1 MTRTSA
7 NRARARRRITRR
19 SLKATVGSA
28 AALAVA
34 KAILPGGAH
43 VAHASGHEVRDA
55 KLGFI
60 ALSDGATLPVAK
72 EQAVLLSARIFMMT
86 NGPAVA
92 KVLEAAS
99 LRPEGRLELS
109 VDPAYLICAGSAC
122 RSSSLR
128 GSGPCGRSRPNRRLA
143 WLGS

>member
-7 NRARARRRITRR
+7 NRARTRRRITRR
-19 SLKATVGSA
+19 SLKATAGSA
-28 AALAVA
+28 AALAAA
-34 KAILPGGAH
+34 KAIFPGGAY

-60 ALSDGATLPVAK
+60 ALSDGATLPVAM
-72 EQAVLLSARIFMMT
+72 EQAVPLSPRIFMMT

-92 KVLEAAS
+92 KMLEAAL
-99 LRPEGRLELS
+99 LRPEKRLELS
-109 VDPAYLICAGSAC
+109 VDPAYLVAGSAC

-128 GSGPCGRSRPNRRLA
+128 GSGPRGRSRPNRRLA

>member
-7 NRARARRRITRR
+7 NSARARCRITRR

-28 AALAVA
+28 AAPAAA
-34 KAILPGGAH
+34 KAIFPGGAH
-43 VAHASGHEVRDA
+43 VAHASGHEVRGA
-55 KLGFI
+55 KLGCI
-60 ALSDGATLPVAK
+60 APSDGAALPVAM
-72 EQAVLLSARIFMMT
+72 QQGVRLSARIVMMT

-92 KVLEAAS
+92 KMLEAAL
-99 LRPEGRLELS
+99 LRPEKRLELS
-109 VDPAYLICAGSAC
+109 VDPAYLVAGSAC